1 MNKYIEHQYEKGYV
15 LCTFFDAYG
24 NPRLFACRE

>member
-1 MNKYIEHQYEKGYV
+1 MKKVTTNSLWGYV